1 MHQSLKISGLILGLA
16 LAAILVSCQS
26 HYMTS
31 ARLYRIQNEHEEAI
45 AQLKQEIE
53 TNPLNTEAYI
63 LLADEYVRQSRYGD
77 AIREFEAAIKQD
89 PEDPVAHFY
98 LGRALL
104 RRPDLERGI
113 AELEAAVR
121 LKPDYIQAYIELGK
135 ANIALGRFEAAVQG
149 LETVLE
155 TDRFNQEALNGLGRA
170 FLELGDYE
178 AAAEHFQRL
187 IVLEPGSIIGYFNL
201 SLTHRRSGDTEQAMV
216 ALNEAMGVVRG
227 RVRDQDRL
235 GSRTLRTL
243 SLIQLWIADYLVE
256 ADRIGEALD
265 EYGRI
270 MEDYSGSDA
279 ARLAGYYSRNLSRRR
294 DDDRRVLLEDVPF
307 YRQFHNYCGPA
318 ALAMA
323 LNYRGLEV
331 DQLQIADEIW
341 QEDGTLPIDM
351 YRYIERQDLVPL
363 LFFGNLER
371 IRREIENGYPVIV
384 ILNLY
389 NLYSHAVVVVGFD
402 DRKGTIILHDPTR
415 GERHQM
421 TYPSFLARWS
431 LSNYWAMVAYD
442 TGVRPRP
449 SRQEFRERAALRHY
463 DIGCENLL
471 QQKSMEA
478 LNNFKLAVGLY
489 PNYFTALGRI
499 GEIYF
504 DQGRYELAQE
514 YIEKAVKINPKYGR
528 GYLWLA
534 LVYGRMGMHKEAER
548 TFQLAARTQ
557 PGGAE
562 IRLFQ
567 AKYLIE
573 KGDYEGAERQLRGSE
588 RFGPGRS
595 VAQALLGVS
604 RALSGKN
611 RAAERELKRA
621 VDINPDND
629 VARSWLAYVS
639 ARRGRNDL
647 AVDLCREVINHRPSL
662 GEPHIFMAYAYADMG
677 RTDEAID
684 HLRQAKTL
692 SVAFLPARRIAES
705 VQAEIDKSRPIPVD
719 WGGDAAVN

>member
-1 MHQSLKISGLILGLA
+1 
-16 LAAILVSCQS
+16 
-26 HYMTS
+26 MTS

-45 AQLKQEIE
+45 AQLKQEID

-63 LLADEYVRQSRYGD
+63 LLADEYVRQSRYSE

-113 AELEAAVR
+113 AELEIAVR
-121 LKPDYIQAYIELGK
+121 LKPDYVQAYIELGK
-135 ANIALGRFEAAVQG
+135 ANIALGRYETAVENLEA
-149 LETVLE
+149 VLT

-170 FLELGDYE
+170 CLELGDYE
-178 AAAEHFQRL
+178 AAAGHFERL

-201 SLTHRRSGDTEQAMV
+201 SLTHKRSGDTERAMA

-227 RVRDQDRL
+227 RVRNQDRL
-235 GSRTLRTL
+235 GSRSIRAL

-256 ADRIGEALD
+256 ADRIDEAVE

-270 MEDYSGSDA
+270 LQDYPGSDA
-279 ARLAGYYSRNLSRRR
+279 ARLAGYYNRNLSKRN
-294 DDDRRVLLEDVPF
+294 DDDRKVVLEDVPF

-323 LNYRGLEV
+323 LNYHGLEV

-341 QEDGTLPIDM
+341 QEGGTLPIDL
-351 YRYIERQDLVPL
+351 YRYTERQDLVPL

-371 IRREIENGYPVIV
+371 LRREIENGYPVVV

-389 NLYSHAVVVVGFD
+389 NIYSHAAVVVGFD
-402 DRKGTIILHDPTR
+402 DRKGTIVLHDPTR
-415 GERHQM
+415 GERLQM
-421 TYPSFLARWS
+421 TYPSFLSRWS
-431 LSNYWAMVAYD
+431 MSNYWAMVTYD
-442 TGVRPRP
+442 PGIRPRP
-449 SRQEFRERAALRHY
+449 SRQEFRERSALRHY
-463 DIGCENLL
+463 DIGCEYLL
-471 QQKSMEA
+471 KQNSIEA
-478 LNNFKLAVGLY
+478 LNNFKLAVGMY
-489 PNYFTALGRI
+489 PSYYMALGRI

-504 DQGRYELAQE
+504 DQGRYELSEE
-514 YIEKAVKINPKYGR
+514 YLKKAVKINPRYGR

-548 TFQLAARTQ
+548 TFPLAARVQ
-557 PGGAE
+557 PGGME

-567 AKYLIE
+567 AQYLIE

-595 VAQALLGVS
+595 IARALLGIT
-604 RALSGKN
+604 RALSGKT
-611 RAAERELKRA
+611 RSAERELKRA
-621 VDINPDND
+621 IDINPDND

-662 GEPHIFMAYAYADMG
+662 AEPHIFMAYAYADMG

-684 HLRQAKTL
+684 HLRQAKDL
-692 SVAFLPARRIAES
+692 AVAFLPARQIAES
-705 VQAEIDKSRPIPVD
+705 VQAQINKSRPIPVD
-719 WGGDAAVN
+719 WGGGGAVN